1 MEDEKLRTKRNINIY
16 DEITKC
22 RFSKE
27 ETELNH
33 YLIKNTDITPTE
45 RNALVLFFGSYEEFE
60 NLDDT
65 ITDYK
70 IGSGEL
76 DTIYSMLA
84 DQIMLYKNRL
94 EKEQPK

>member
-1 MEDEKLRTKRNINIY
+1 MNCK
-16 DEITKC
+16 
-22 RFSKE
+22 FSKE
-27 ETELNH
+27 ETELNQFF
-33 YLIKNTDITPTE
+33 IKNVDLTPTE
-45 RNALVLFFGSYEEFE
+45 RNALVLFFGSYDEFN

-84 DQIMLYKNRL
+84 DQIMLYKKRL
-94 EKEQPK
+94 EKEAKT